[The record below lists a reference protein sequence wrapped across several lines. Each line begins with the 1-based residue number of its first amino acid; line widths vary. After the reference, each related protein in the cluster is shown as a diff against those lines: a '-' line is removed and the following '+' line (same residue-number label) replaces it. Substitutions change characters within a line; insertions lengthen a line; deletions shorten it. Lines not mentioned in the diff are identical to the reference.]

1 VSGWSHFRG
10 HGRLGLDSSV
20 RGRDTGIWQPV
31 TLTATDTVK
40 IGDPQ
45 VVASLLLPD
54 TTRADVVLH
63 VPLKNIANSPVTGTL
78 KAAFGEIAVTKP
90 VSLAEGGNAVTLDPA
105 EFPQLTVQHPHLWWL
120 NGYANPNF
128 TDCTS
133 PFPWETWNLTGKNC
147 DLEFAKSPM
156 S

>member
-1 VSGWSHFRG
+1 MVPLSWPRKA
-10 HGRLGLDSSV
+10 GLDSSV
-20 RGRDTGIWQPV
+20 RDRDTGIWQPV

-90 VSLAEGGNAVTLDPA
+90 VSLAV
-105 EFPQLTVQHPHLWWL
+105 
-120 NGYANPNF
+120 
-128 TDCTS
+128 
-133 PFPWETWNLTGKNC
+133 GK
-147 DLEFAKSPM
+147 
-156 S
+156 